1 MKRTISQ
8 EKIWV
13 NKKTNFH
20 YIVRGVER
28 VPKGSEVYVSMCGGT
43 MTAKGY
49 LKGTENYVLTNHPK
63 GGQCVAWSKDLDDL
77 YLFAA
82 EHAWFIDDNK
92 FRELTDQ

>member
-8 EKIWV
+8 EKISV
-13 NKKTNFH
+13 NKENNFH

-28 VPKGSEVYVSMCGGT
+28 VLKGSEVYVHICGGT

-49 LKGTENYVLTNHPK
+49 LKGTENYVLTNHPM
-63 GGQCVAWSKDLDDL
+63 GGQCVAWSKDPEDL

-82 EHAWFIDDNK
+82 EHAWFIDDDK
-92 FRELTDQ
+92 FKELMG